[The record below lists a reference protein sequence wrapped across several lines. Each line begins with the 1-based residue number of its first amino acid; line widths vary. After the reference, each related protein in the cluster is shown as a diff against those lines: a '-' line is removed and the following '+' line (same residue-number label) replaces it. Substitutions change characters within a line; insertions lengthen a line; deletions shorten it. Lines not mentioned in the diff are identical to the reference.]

1 MNRMLGLTR
10 PLLIVASVGI
20 LTLAVSCDS
29 EQVATPT
36 SSPDTGKAAGPPP
49 PPNVKSTPAPADARG
64 ESSVP
69 MNAGA
74 GGIVPEAGS
83 SSGTGTQASPARQSA
98 SMTNLRR
105 IALALHNYHDVFR
118 AFPAAFSADENGEP
132 LLSWRV
138 HILPF
143 VDANELYQQFN
154 LSEPWNSPHNQA
166 LIARMPDVYR
176 SPNSV
181 AEPGNTVY
189 LGNAAD
195 GGIFVPPAN
204 GQQAPRGTG
213 MRDIRDGTS
222 NTLLVVE
229 ATAAV
234 IWTQPD
240 DFVPNAADP
249 LQGLG
254 STPGQFLTVFCDGS
268 PRVISTHSD
277 HPQHLETIK
286 ALFTRAGG
294 EVPGEF

>member
-1 MNRMLGLTR
+1 
-10 PLLIVASVGI
+10 
-20 LTLAVSCDS
+20 
-29 EQVATPT
+29 
-36 SSPDTGKAAGPPP
+36 
-49 PPNVKSTPAPADARG
+49 
-64 ESSVP
+64 
-69 MNAGA
+69 
-74 GGIVPEAGS
+74 
-83 SSGTGTQASPARQSA
+83 
-98 SMTNLRR
+98 MTNLRR
-105 IALALHNYHDVFR
+105 IAVAMHNYHDTFK
-118 AFPAAFSADENGEP
+118 AFPAAHSVDENGEP

-143 VDANELYQQFN
+143 VEANDLYDQFH
-154 LSEPWNSPHNQA
+154 LDEPWNSAHNRT
-166 LIARMPDVYR
+166 LIAKMPDVYR

-181 AEPGNTVY
+181 ADPGKTVY
-189 LGNAAD
+189 LGNAAE
-195 GGIFVPPAN
+195 GGIFVPPAG

-277 HPQHLETIK
+277 NPQHLETIK
-286 ALFTRAGG
+286 ALLTRAGG